1 MNRRQFA
8 KTLITGMVTLGI
20 GKTVLPF
27 ADERSQLS
35 VTIDDF
41 NLFGASQAIAE
52 TRNRTLIDTLRTHS
66 NLKVA
71 VFPAGKHIDNDLGKS
86 LVCEWGKAGHIV
98 ANHTYSHWFYPYR
111 GFEEFSQDI
120 LRAES
125 VINDLPG
132 FIRRFRF
139 PGLKEGDT
147 VEKRD
152 KMRVFLKEHQYRM
165 GYVTVDASDWYI
177 DQRLRSGIA
186 QKPEADLAAYKDYY
200 LNHLWDRAVFYDN
213 LSRKLLGRPIKH
225 TLLIHH
231 NVLNEL
237 FLGAVL
243 DMFERKGWKLINAE
257 DAFTDSIFSFAPNI
271 LPAGESIIWALAKES
286 GKFNDILRYPGEGE
300 EYEKEKMDKLSL

>member
-1 MNRRQFA
+1 MNRRQFNKA
-8 KTLITGMVTLGI
+8 LFTGVVALGM
-20 GKTVLPF
+20 GKTAFSF
-27 ADERSQLS
+27 ADERSQIA

-52 TRNRTLIDTLRTHS
+52 TRNKTLLDTLRTHS

-86 LVCEWGKAGHIV
+86 LLRAWGEAGHIV
-98 ANHTYSHWFYPYR
+98 ANHTYSHWFYPFR

-120 LRAES
+120 LREEAL
-125 VINDLPG
+125 IKDLPG
-132 FIRRFRF
+132 FTKRFRF

-152 KMRVFLKEHQYRM
+152 KMRVFLEEHQYRM
-165 GYVTVDASDWYI
+165 GYVTIDASDWYI
-177 DQRLRSGIA
+177 DRRLRERIA
-186 QKPEADLAAYKDYY
+186 QKTKEALAAYKDYY

-231 NVLNEL
+231 NALNEM
-237 FLGAVL
+237 FLSAVL
-243 DMFERKGWKLINAE
+243 DMFVSKDWKLINAE
-257 DAFTDSIFSFAPNI
+257 DAFTDSVFSSAPNI

-286 GKFNDILRYPGEGE
+286 GRFSYILRYPGEGE
-300 EYEKEKMDKLSL
+300 EYEKAKMDELGL